1 MRHLKKGRK
10 FHRKKGQRKAF
21 LKTLANNLILEE
33 KISTTEARA
42 KELKKMVEK
51 MITLG
56 KKQTVASLR
65 LLMARLPKAS
75 AEKIYY
81 VIAPRYKSRR
91 GGYLRITK
99 GYKTRKRDGSS
110 LAVIEFV

>member
-21 LKTLANNLILEE
+21 LKTLAGNLILED
-33 KISTTEARA
+33 KILTTEERA
-42 KELKKMVEK
+42 KELKSFVEK
-51 MITLG
+51 MVTLG
-56 KKQTVASLR
+56 KKQDVASLR
-65 LLMARLPKAS
+65 LLIARLPKAS
-75 AEKIYY
+75 AEKMYY

-99 GYKTRKRDGSS
+99 GIKTRKRDGSKV
-110 LAVIEFV
+110 AVIEFV